1 MDEKERRQSSG
12 GVYVLNTHGQ
22 ELPEPYGA
30 IISDIKKLILA
41 PFISL
46 VTVLYVMK

>member
-1 MDEKERRQSSG
+1 MKQKEGNQVVG
-12 GVYVLNTHGQ
+12 YVLNTHGQ

-41 PFISL
+41 PGLSFHW
-46 VTVLYVMK
+46 